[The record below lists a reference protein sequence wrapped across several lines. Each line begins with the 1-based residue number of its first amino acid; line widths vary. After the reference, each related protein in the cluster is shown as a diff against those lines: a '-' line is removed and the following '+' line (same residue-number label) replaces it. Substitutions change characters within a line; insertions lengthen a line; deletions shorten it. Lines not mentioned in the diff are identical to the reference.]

1 MTFPTILVNIADGI
15 ATITLNRPDKLNAL
29 NAQLL
34 ADLDAA
40 FEELHNDHSLR
51 CVVIT
56 GAGPK
61 AFAAGADIS
70 ELAQCDSTE
79 GRTFAARGQLIFD
92 RIENFRVP
100 VIAAVNGFALGGGCE
115 LAMACHI
122 RYASDTAKFGQPE
135 VKLGTIPG
143 YGGTQRLMRLCGTA
157 VAIELMTSAD
167 MMTAARALQCGLV
180 NAVFPASDLLTESN
194 GLAARIASMA
204 PLAVQAVLDAVRST
218 YSLTR
223 SGYTTEQELF
233 AQLCDSQD
241 FKEGT
246 TAFLEKR
253 SAVFTGK

>member
-1 MTFPTILVNIADGI
+1 MTFQTLLVNIADGVV
-15 ATITLNRPDKLNAL
+15 TITLNRPDKLNAL

-34 ADLDAA
+34 ADLDTACT
-40 FEELHNDHSLR
+40 ELHNDRSLR

-70 ELAQCDSTE
+70 ELAQCDSSE
-79 GRTFAARGQLIFD
+79 GSAFAARGQRVFD

-167 MMTAARALQCGLV
+167 MMAATRALQCGLV
-180 NAVFPASDLLTESN
+180 NAVFPAADLLAEAH
-194 GLAARIASMA
+194 GLAGRIAAMA
-204 PLAVQAVLDAVRST
+204 PLAVQAVLSAVRST
-218 YSLTR
+218 YSLTH

-233 AQLCDSQD
+233 AQLCDTQD

-253 SAVFTGK
+253 SAAFAGK